1 MILRTTERNARQ
13 EEDEA
18 RETDSILDRF
28 VTKYYNKNRI
38 KWQ

>member
-13 EEDEA
+13 GEDEA
-18 RETDSILDRF
+18 REKGSILDRF
-28 VTKYYNKNRI
+28 ATKYYNKNRI